1 MLQIAALSAEQVGV
15 VVALGAGMLIGLE
28 RERRKGEGPKRE
40 SAGLRTFMVAALL
53 GVCAQMVSVAL
64 AGVALAGVIV
74 LAALSY
80 LRSRSDDPGLTT
92 ELALVTTA
100 LIGMLAVPQPEL
112 AAAAAVLLASLLA
125 ARERLHHFATHWLSE
140 DELHDGLLLAA
151 LALVLLPLLPAEPIE
166 WLGHLSPQRALML
179 VIVILVMQA
188 AGHVAQRLLGARAGL
203 ALSGLLGG
211 FVSSTAT
218 ISAMG
223 SMVRTGQAPLRL
235 GWCAAVLSMAA
246 TWVQM
251 LLMASVVAAAAVPTI
266 LPLVAV
272 GVSVPLLLGVALWR
286 RVGDVVPVGSR
297 APDVPALSVTPPNAV
312 VAQHATDAGGVLK
325 LREALL
331 VAVLLLGGAV
341 LLGWAQHRGV
351 SGLLLGTAVAALA
364 DAHAPMVS
372 LLSMHGAGALPV
384 SHLMLGL
391 MVAMSVNGVTRS
403 AASWLA
409 GGRAFGLRV
418 AGALLL
424 NIGLAWVF
432 VAAQLV

>member
-1 MLQIAALSAEQVGV
+1 MLQIGALSAEQVGV

-53 GVCAQMVSVAL
+53 GVCAQIVSVAL
-64 AGVALAGVIV
+64 AAVALVGVIV

-151 LALVLLPLLPAEPIE
+151 LALVLMPLLPAQPIG
-166 WLGHLSPQRALML
+166 WLGHLSPQRVLML
-179 VIVILVMQA
+179 VVVILAMQA

-235 GWCAAVLSMAA
+235 AWCAAVLSMAA

-251 LLMASVVAAAAVPTI
+251 LLMASVVAPAAMLTI
-266 LPLVAV
+266 APLVAV
-272 GVSVPLLLGVALWR
+272 GVSVPLLLGAALWR
-286 RVGDVVPVGSR
+286 GALVSGPASVGAQGASAGVPSSD
-297 APDVPALSVTPPNAV
+297 APAS
-312 VAQHATDAGGVLK
+312 GGVLK

-331 VAVLLLGGAV
+331 VAGLLLGGAV

-391 MVAMSVNGVTRS
+391 MVALSVNGVTRS
-403 AASWLA
+403 AAGWLA

-418 AGALLL
+418 AGALSLD
-424 NIGLAWVF
+424 IGLAWAF
-432 VAAQLV
+432 VAAQFV

>member
-1 MLQIAALSAEQVGV
+1 MLQIGALSAEQVGV

-53 GVCAQMVSVAL
+53 GVCAQIVSIALAAVAL
-64 AGVALAGVIV
+64 VGVIV

-151 LALVLLPLLPAEPIE
+151 LALVLMPLLPAQPIG
-166 WLGHLSPQRALML
+166 WLGHLSPQRVLML
-179 VIVILVMQA
+179 VIVILAMQA

-235 GWCAAVLSMAA
+235 AWCAAVLSMAA

-251 LLMASVVAAAAVPTI
+251 LLMASVVAPAAMVTI
-266 LPLVAV
+266 APLVGV
-272 GVSVPLLLGVALWR
+272 GVSVPLLLGAALWR
-286 RVGDVVPVGSR
+286 GAVVS
-297 APDVPALSVTPPNAV
+297 VPASVGAHGASAGVPSSD
-312 VAQHATDAGGVLK
+312 ATASGGVLK

-331 VAVLLLGGAV
+331 VAGLLLGGAV

-391 MVAMSVNGVTRS
+391 MVALSVNGVTR
-403 AASWLA
+403 ATAGWLA

-424 NIGLAWVF
+424 NIGLAWAF
-432 VAAQLV
+432 VAAQSV

>member
-1 MLQIAALSAEQVGV
+1 MWQIGALTAEQMGV

-28 RERRKGEGPKRE
+28 RERRKGEGPRRE

-53 GVCAQMVSVAL
+53 GVCAQIVSGTLAAVALLGVIAL
-64 AGVALAGVIV
+64 AG
-74 LAALSY
+74 LSY
-80 LRSRSDDPGLTT
+80 WRSQSDDPGLTT
-92 ELALVTTA
+92 ELALITTA

-125 ARERLHHFATHWLSE
+125 ARDRLHHFAIHWLSE

-151 LALVLLPLLPAEPIE
+151 LALVLLPLLPAQPIG
-166 WLGHLSPQRALML
+166 WLGHLSPQRVLML
-179 VIVILVMQA
+179 VIVILAMQA

-235 GWCAAVLSMAA
+235 AWCAAVLSMAA

-251 LLMASVVAAAAVPTI
+251 LLMASVVAPAALVTI
-266 LPLVAV
+266 APLVGM
-272 GVSVPLLLGVALWR
+272 GVSVPLLLGGGLWR
-286 RVGDVVPVGSR
+286 SAVV
-297 APDVPALSVTPPNAV
+297 ATPASVTPA
-312 VAQHATDAGGVLK
+312 ASTTATEPDVGPPASGGVLK
-325 LREALL
+325 LREAVL
-331 VAVLLLGGAV
+331 VAALLLGGAV

-372 LLSMHGAGALPV
+372 LMSMHGAGALSV
-384 SHLMLGL
+384 SHLLLGL
-391 MVAMSVNGVTRS
+391 MVALSVNGVTR
-403 AASWLA
+403 AIAGWLA
-409 GGRAFGLRV
+409 GGRAFGVRV

-424 NIGLAWVF
+424 NIGLAWAF
-432 VAAQLV
+432 VAVRWL

>member
-1 MLQIAALSAEQVGV
+1 MLQIGALSAEQVGV

-53 GVCAQMVSVAL
+53 GVCAQIVSVAL
-64 AGVALAGVIV
+64 AAVALVGVIV

-151 LALVLLPLLPAEPIE
+151 LALVLMPLLPAQPIG
-166 WLGHLSPQRALML
+166 WLGHLSPQRVLML
-179 VIVILVMQA
+179 VIVILAMQA

-235 GWCAAVLSMAA
+235 AWCAAVLSMAA

-251 LLMASVVAAAAVPTI
+251 LLMASVVAPAAMVTI
-266 LPLVAV
+266 APLVGV
-272 GVSVPLLLGVALWR
+272 GVSVPLLLGAALWR
-286 RVGDVVPVGSR
+286 G
-297 APDVPALSVTPPNAV
+297 AV
-312 VAQHATDAGGVLK
+312 VSGPASVGAHGASAGVPTSDAPASGGVSK

-331 VAVLLLGGAV
+331 VAGLLLGGAV

-391 MVAMSVNGVTRS
+391 MVALSVNGVTR
-403 AASWLA
+403 ATAGWLA

-424 NIGLAWVF
+424 NIGLAWAF
-432 VAAQLV
+432 VAAQSV

>member
-1 MLQIAALSAEQVGV
+1 MVQLGALTAEQMGV

-28 RERRKGEGPKRE
+28 RERRKGQGPKRA

-53 GVCAQMVSVAL
+53 GVCAQIVSGAL
-64 AGVALAGVIV
+64 AAVALAGVIV
-74 LAALSY
+74 LASLSY

-100 LIGMLAVPQPEL
+100 LIGMLAVPRPEL

-151 LALVLLPLLPAEPIE
+151 LALVLLPLLPSQPID
-166 WLGHLSPQRALML
+166 WLGHLSPQRVLML
-179 VIVILVMQA
+179 VIVILFMQA
-188 AGHVAQRLLGARAGL
+188 AGHVAQRLWGARAGL

-223 SMVRTGQAPLRL
+223 GMVRAGQATLRL
-235 GWCAAVLSMAA
+235 AWCAAVLSMAA

-251 LLMASVVAAAAVPTI
+251 LLMASVVAPVAVPTI
-266 LPLVAV
+266 APLVAV
-272 GVSVPLLLGVALWR
+272 GVGLPLLLGAALWR
-286 RVGDVVPVGSR
+286 RVGDAVPAR
-297 APDVPALSVTPPNAV
+297 DQDVPAPTGV
-312 VAQHATDAGGVLK
+312 GGVLK

-331 VAVLLLGGAV
+331 VAGLLLGGAV

-384 SHLMLGL
+384 QHLLMGL
-391 MVAMSVNGVTRS
+391 MVALSVNGVTR
-403 AASWLA
+403 AIAGWLA
-409 GGRAFGLRV
+409 GGPAFGVRV
-418 AGALLL
+418 AGALAL
-424 NIGLAWVF
+424 NIGLAWLWVG
-432 VAAQLV
+432 ARAG

>member
-1 MLQIAALSAEQVGV
+1 MLQIGALSAEQVGV

-53 GVCAQMVSVAL
+53 GVCAQIVSVAL
-64 AGVALAGVIV
+64 AAVALVGVIL

-151 LALVLLPLLPAEPIE
+151 LALVLMPLLPAQPIG
-166 WLGHLSPQRALML
+166 WLGHLSPQRVLML
-179 VIVILVMQA
+179 VIVILAMQA

-235 GWCAAVLSMAA
+235 AWCAAVLSMAA

-251 LLMASVVAAAAVPTI
+251 LLMASVVAPAAMVTI
-266 LPLVAV
+266 APLVGV
-272 GVSVPLLLGVALWR
+272 GVSVPLLLGAALWR
-286 RVGDVVPVGSR
+286 G
-297 APDVPALSVTPPNAV
+297 AV
-312 VAQHATDAGGVLK
+312 VSGSASVGAHGASAGVPGPDAPASGGVLK

-331 VAVLLLGGAV
+331 VAGLLLGGAV

-384 SHLMLGL
+384 YHLMLGL
-391 MVAMSVNGVTRS
+391 MVALSVNGVTR
-403 AASWLA
+403 ATAGWLA

-424 NIGLAWVF
+424 NIGLAWAF
-432 VAAQLV
+432 VAAQSV

>member
-1 MLQIAALSAEQVGV
+1 MLQLGALTAEQMGV

-28 RERRKGEGPKRE
+28 RERRKGDGPKRE

-53 GVCAQMVSVAL
+53 GVCAQIVSSALAAVAL
-64 AGVALAGVIV
+64 LGVIA

-92 ELALVTTA
+92 ELALITTA

-125 ARERLHHFATHWLSE
+125 ARDRLHHFATHWLSE

-151 LALVLLPLLPAEPIE
+151 LALVLLPLLPAQPIA
-166 WLGHLSPQRALML
+166 WLGHLSPQRVLML
-179 VIVILVMQA
+179 VIVILAMQA

-223 SMVRTGQAPLRL
+223 SMVRTHQAPLRL
-235 GWCAAVLSMAA
+235 AWCAAVLSMAA

-251 LLMASVVAAAAVPTI
+251 ALMASVVAPAALTAI
-266 LPLVAV
+266 APLVGV
-272 GVSVPLLLGVALWR
+272 GVSVPLLLGAVLWR
-286 RVGDVVPVGSR
+286 GAWGAGQVPGQ
-297 APDVPALSVTPPNAV
+297 VPAAELAPAAAS
-312 VAQHATDAGGVLK
+312 DAGVSASGGVLK

-331 VAVLLLGGAV
+331 VAGLLLGGAV
-341 LLGWAQHRGV
+341 LLGWAQQRGV

-372 LLSMHGAGALPV
+372 LMSMHGAGALPE
-384 SHLMLGL
+384 SHLLLGL
-391 MVAMSVNGVTRS
+391 MVAVSVNGVTRS
-403 AASWLA
+403 AAGWLA
-409 GGRAFGLRV
+409 GGRAFGVRV

-424 NIGLAWVF
+424 NIGLAWAWV
-432 VAAQLV
+432 VAQAA

>member
-1 MLQIAALSAEQVGV
+1 MLQIGALSAEQVGV

-53 GVCAQMVSVAL
+53 GVCAQIVSVAL
-64 AGVALAGVIV
+64 AAVALVGVIV

-151 LALVLLPLLPAEPIE
+151 LALVLMPLLPAQPIG
-166 WLGHLSPQRALML
+166 WLGHLSPQRVLML
-179 VIVILVMQA
+179 VIVILAMQA

-235 GWCAAVLSMAA
+235 AWCAAVLSMAA

-251 LLMASVVAAAAVPTI
+251 LLMASVVAPAAMVTI
-266 LPLVAV
+266 APLVGV
-272 GVSVPLLLGVALWR
+272 GVSVPLLLGAALWR
-286 RVGDVVPVGSR
+286 GAVVS
-297 APDVPALSVTPPNAV
+297 VPASVGAHGASAGVPSSD
-312 VAQHATDAGGVLK
+312 ATASGGVLK

-331 VAVLLLGGAV
+331 VAGLLLGGAV

-391 MVAMSVNGVTRS
+391 MVALSVNGVTR
-403 AASWLA
+403 ATAGWLA

-424 NIGLAWVF
+424 NIGLAWAF
-432 VAAQLV
+432 VAAQSV

>member
-1 MLQIAALSAEQVGV
+1 MLQIGALSAEQVGV

-53 GVCAQMVSVAL
+53 GVCAQIVSVAL
-64 AGVALAGVIV
+64 AAVALVGVIV

-151 LALVLLPLLPAEPIE
+151 LALVLMPLLPAQPIG
-166 WLGHLSPQRALML
+166 WLGHLSPQRVLML
-179 VIVILVMQA
+179 VIVILAMQA

-235 GWCAAVLSMAA
+235 AWCAAVLSMAA

-251 LLMASVVAAAAVPTI
+251 LLMASVVAPAAMVTI
-266 LPLVAV
+266 APLVGV
-272 GVSVPLLLGVALWR
+272 GVSVPLLLGAALWR
-286 RVGDVVPVGSR
+286 G
-297 APDVPALSVTPPNAV
+297 AV
-312 VAQHATDAGGVLK
+312 VSGPASVGAHGASAGVPSSDATASGGVLK

-331 VAVLLLGGAV
+331 VAGLLLGGAV

-391 MVAMSVNGVTRS
+391 MVALSVNGVTR
-403 AASWLA
+403 ATAGWLA

-424 NIGLAWVF
+424 NIGLAWAF
-432 VAAQLV
+432 VAAQSV

>member
-1 MLQIAALSAEQVGV
+1 MLQIGALSAEQVGV

-53 GVCAQMVSVAL
+53 GVCAQIVSVAL
-64 AGVALAGVIV
+64 AAVALVGVIV

-151 LALVLLPLLPAEPIE
+151 LALVLMPLLPAQPIG
-166 WLGHLSPQRALML
+166 WLGHLSPQRVLML
-179 VIVILVMQA
+179 VIVILAMQA

-235 GWCAAVLSMAA
+235 AWCAAVLSMAV

-251 LLMASVVAAAAVPTI
+251 LLMASVVAPAAMVTI
-266 LPLVAV
+266 APLVGV
-272 GVSVPLLLGVALWR
+272 GVSVPLLLGAALWR
-286 RVGDVVPVGSR
+286 G
-297 APDVPALSVTPPNAV
+297 AV
-312 VAQHATDAGGVLK
+312 VSGPASVGAHGASAGVPTSDAPASGGVLK

-331 VAVLLLGGAV
+331 VAGLLLGGAV

-391 MVAMSVNGVTRS
+391 MVALSVNGVTRS
-403 AASWLA
+403 AAGWLA

-424 NIGLAWVF
+424 NIGLAWAF
-432 VAAQLV
+432 VAAQSV

>member
-1 MLQIAALSAEQVGV
+1 MLQLGALTAEQMGV

-28 RERRKGEGPKRE
+28 RERRKGDGPKRE

-53 GVCAQMVSVAL
+53 GVCAQIISGVL
-64 AGVALAGVIV
+64 AAVALAGVIV

-92 ELALVTTA
+92 ELALVATA
-100 LIGMLAVPQPEL
+100 LIGMLAVPRPEL

-151 LALVLLPLLPAEPIE
+151 LALVLMPLLPSQPIE
-166 WLGHLSPQRALML
+166 WLGHLSPQRVLML
-179 VIVILVMQA
+179 VIVILSMQA
-188 AGHVAQRLLGARAGL
+188 AGHVAQRLWGARAGL

-223 SMVRTGQAPLRL
+223 SMVRTGQAALRL
-235 GWCAAVLSMAA
+235 AWCAAVLSMAA

-251 LLMASVVAAAAVPTI
+251 ILMASVVAPAAVPTI
-266 LPLVAV
+266 APLVAV
-272 GVSVPLLLGVALWR
+272 GVGVPLLLGAALWR
-286 RVGDVVPVGSR
+286 RGGDLAPAVAR
-297 APDVPALSVTPPNAV
+297 ASEALSGSAGVRAAGAPGAV
-312 VAQHATDAGGVLK
+312 DAGGVLK

-331 VAVLLLGGAV
+331 VSGLLLGGAV

-372 LLSMHGAGALPV
+372 LLSMHGAGALPAH
-384 SHLMLGL
+384 HLLMGV
-391 MVAMSVNGVTRS
+391 MVALSVNGVTR
-403 AASWLA
+403 ATAGWLA
-409 GGRAFGLRV
+409 GGAAFGLRV
-418 AGALLL
+418 AAVLALD
-424 NIGLAWVF
+424 IGLAWVW
-432 VAAQLV
+432 VGVQAW

>member
-1 MLQIAALSAEQVGV
+1 MLQIGALSAEQVGV

-53 GVCAQMVSVAL
+53 GVCAQIVSVAL
-64 AGVALAGVIV
+64 AAVALVGVIV

-151 LALVLLPLLPAEPIE
+151 LALVLMPLLPAQPIG
-166 WLGHLSPQRALML
+166 WLGHLSPQRVLML
-179 VIVILVMQA
+179 VIVILAMQA

-235 GWCAAVLSMAA
+235 AWCAAVLSMAA

-251 LLMASVVAAAAVPTI
+251 LLMASVVAPAAMVTI
-266 LPLVAV
+266 APLVGV

-286 RVGDVVPVGSR
+286 G
-297 APDVPALSVTPPNAV
+297 AV
-312 VAQHATDAGGVLK
+312 VSGPASVGAHGASAGVPSSDAPASGGVLK

-331 VAVLLLGGAV
+331 VAGLLLGGAV

-391 MVAMSVNGVTRS
+391 MVALSVNGVTR
-403 AASWLA
+403 ATAGWLA

-424 NIGLAWVF
+424 NIGLAWAF
-432 VAAQLV
+432 VAAQSV

>member
-1 MLQIAALSAEQVGV
+1 MLQIGALSAEQVGV

-53 GVCAQMVSVAL
+53 GVCAQIVSVAL
-64 AGVALAGVIV
+64 AAVALLGVTV

-151 LALVLLPLLPAEPIE
+151 LALVLMPLLPAQPIG
-166 WLGHLSPQRALML
+166 WLGHLSPQRVLML
-179 VIVILVMQA
+179 VIVILAMQA

-235 GWCAAVLSMAA
+235 AWCAAVLSMAA

-251 LLMASVVAAAAVPTI
+251 LLMASVVAPAAMVTI
-266 LPLVAV
+266 APLVGV
-272 GVSVPLLLGVALWR
+272 GVSVPLLLGAALWR
-286 RVGDVVPVGSR
+286 GAVVS
-297 APDVPALSVTPPNAV
+297 VPASVGAHGASAGVPSSD
-312 VAQHATDAGGVLK
+312 ATASGGVLK

-331 VAVLLLGGAV
+331 VAGLLLGGAV

-391 MVAMSVNGVTRS
+391 MVALSVNGVTR
-403 AASWLA
+403 ATAGWLA

-424 NIGLAWVF
+424 NIGLAWAF
-432 VAAQLV
+432 VAAQSV

>member
-1 MLQIAALSAEQVGV
+1 MWQIGALTAEQMGV

-28 RERRKGEGPKRE
+28 RERRKGQGPHRDA
-40 SAGLRTFMVAALL
+40 AGLRTFMVAALL
-53 GVCAQMVSVAL
+53 GVCAQIISGALAAVAL
-64 AGVALAGVIV
+64 LGVIA
-74 LAALSY
+74 LTGLSY
-80 LRSRSDDPGLTT
+80 WRSRSDDPGLTT
-92 ELALVTTA
+92 ELALITTA

-151 LALVLLPLLPAEPIE
+151 LTLVLLPLLPSQPIE
-166 WLGHLSPQRALML
+166 WLGHLSLQRALML
-179 VIVILVMQA
+179 VIVILAMQA

-223 SMVRTGQAPLRL
+223 SLVRTGQAPLRL
-235 GWCAAVLSMAA
+235 AWCAAVLSMAA

-251 LLMASVVAAAAVPTI
+251 LLMASVVAPAALATVA
-266 LPLVAV
+266 PLVGV
-272 GVSVPLLLGVALWR
+272 GVSVPLLLGGGLWR
-286 RVGDVVPVGSR
+286 SVVGVMPGAVGPAASTVATAATVPDAG
-297 APDVPALSVTPPNAV
+297 ALVS
-312 VAQHATDAGGVLK
+312 GGVLK

-331 VAVLLLGGAV
+331 VAGLLLGGAV

-372 LLSMHGAGALPV
+372 LMSMHGAGALSV
-384 SHLMLGL
+384 SHLLLGL
-391 MVAMSVNGVTRS
+391 MVALSVNGVTRS
-403 AASWLA
+403 IAGWLA
-409 GGRAFGLRV
+409 GGCAFGVRV

-432 VAAQLV
+432 VAVWWL

>member
-1 MLQIAALSAEQVGV
+1 MLQIGALSAEQVGV

-53 GVCAQMVSVAL
+53 GVCAQIVSVAL
-64 AGVALAGVIV
+64 SAVALVGVIL

-151 LALVLLPLLPAEPIE
+151 LALVLMPLLPAQPIG
-166 WLGHLSPQRALML
+166 WLGHLSPQRVLML
-179 VIVILVMQA
+179 VIVILAMQA

-235 GWCAAVLSMAA
+235 AWCAAVLSMAA

-251 LLMASVVAAAAVPTI
+251 LLMASVVAPAAMVTI
-266 LPLVAV
+266 APLVGV
-272 GVSVPLLLGVALWR
+272 GVSVPLLLGAALWR
-286 RVGDVVPVGSR
+286 G
-297 APDVPALSVTPPNAV
+297 AV
-312 VAQHATDAGGVLK
+312 VSGSASVGAHGASAGVPGPDAPASGGVLK

-331 VAVLLLGGAV
+331 VAGLLLGGAV

-384 SHLMLGL
+384 YHLMLGL
-391 MVAMSVNGVTRS
+391 MVALSVNGVTR
-403 AASWLA
+403 ATAGWLA

-424 NIGLAWVF
+424 NIGLAWAF
-432 VAAQLV
+432 VAAQSV

>member
-1 MLQIAALSAEQVGV
+1 MLQIGALSAEQVGV

-125 ARERLHHFATHWLSE
+125 ARDRLHHFATHWLSE

-151 LALVLLPLLPAEPIE
+151 LALVLLPLLPAQPIE
-166 WLGHLSPQRALML
+166 WLGHLSPQRVLML
-179 VIVILVMQA
+179 VIVILAMQA

-235 GWCAAVLSMAA
+235 AWCAAVLSMAA

-251 LLMASVVAAAAVPTI
+251 LLMASVVAPAAVPTI
-266 LPLVAV
+266 APLVGV
-272 GVSVPLLLGVALWR
+272 GVGVPLLLGVILWR
-286 RVGDVVPVGSR
+286 GAAVSE
-297 APDVPALSVTPPNAV
+297 PALVAAPVIGGRAETGASSEASSPPS
-312 VAQHATDAGGVLK
+312 GGVLK
-325 LREALL
+325 LREAML
-331 VAVLLLGGAV
+331 VAGLLLGGAV

-351 SGLLLGTAVAALA
+351 SGLLLGVAVAALA

-391 MVAMSVNGVTRS
+391 MVALSVNGVTRS
-403 AASWLA
+403 AAGWLA

-424 NIGLAWVF
+424 NIGLAWTF
-432 VAAQLV
+432 VVAQSM

>member
-1 MLQIAALSAEQVGV
+1 MLQIGALSAEQVGV

-125 ARERLHHFATHWLSE
+125 ARDRLHHFATHWLSE

-151 LALVLLPLLPAEPIE
+151 LALVLLPLLPAQPIE
-166 WLGHLSPQRALML
+166 WLGHLSPQRVLML
-179 VIVILVMQA
+179 VIVILAMQA
-188 AGHVAQRLLGARAGL
+188 AGHVAQRLLGVRAGL
-203 ALSGLLGG
+203 ALSGLWGG

-251 LLMASVVAAAAVPTI
+251 LLMASVVAPAAVPTI
-266 LPLVAV
+266 APLVGV
-272 GVSVPLLLGVALWR
+272 GVGVPLLLGVILWR
-286 RVGDVVPVGSR
+286 GVPVTE
-297 APDVPALSVTPPNAV
+297 PALVATPVIGERA
-312 VAQHATDAGGVLK
+312 ATGASSEASSPPSGGVLK

-331 VAVLLLGGAV
+331 VAGLLLGGAV

-351 SGLLLGTAVAALA
+351 SGLLLGVAVAALA

-391 MVAMSVNGVTRS
+391 MVALSVNGVTRS
-403 AASWLA
+403 AAGWLA

-424 NIGLAWVF
+424 NIGLAWTF
-432 VAAQLV
+432 VVAQSM

>member
-1 MLQIAALSAEQVGV
+1 MLQIGALSAEQVGV

-53 GVCAQMVSVAL
+53 GVCAQIVSVAL
-64 AGVALAGVIV
+64 AAVALVGVIV

-151 LALVLLPLLPAEPIE
+151 LALVLMPLLPAQPIG
-166 WLGHLSPQRALML
+166 WLGHLSPQRVLML
-179 VIVILVMQA
+179 VIVILAMQA

-235 GWCAAVLSMAA
+235 AWCAAVLSMAA

-251 LLMASVVAAAAVPTI
+251 LLMASVVAPAAMVTI
-266 LPLVAV
+266 APLVGV

-286 RVGDVVPVGSR
+286 G
-297 APDVPALSVTPPNAV
+297 AV
-312 VAQHATDAGGVLK
+312 VSGPASVGAHGASAGVPSSDATASGGVLK

-331 VAVLLLGGAV
+331 VAGLLLGGAV

-391 MVAMSVNGVTRS
+391 MVALSVNGVTR
-403 AASWLA
+403 ATAGWLA

-424 NIGLAWVF
+424 NIGLAWAF
-432 VAAQLV
+432 VAAQSV

>member
-1 MLQIAALSAEQVGV
+1 MLQIGALSAEQVGV

-53 GVCAQMVSVAL
+53 GVCAQIVSVAL
-64 AGVALAGVIV
+64 AAVALVGVIV

-151 LALVLLPLLPAEPIE
+151 LALVLMPLLPAQPIG
-166 WLGHLSPQRALML
+166 WLGHLSPQRVLML
-179 VIVILVMQA
+179 VIVILAMQA

-218 ISAMG
+218 VSAMG

-235 GWCAAVLSMAA
+235 AWCAAVLSMAA

-251 LLMASVVAAAAVPTI
+251 LLMASVVAPAAMVTI
-266 LPLVAV
+266 APLVGV

-286 RVGDVVPVGSR
+286 G
-297 APDVPALSVTPPNAV
+297 AV
-312 VAQHATDAGGVLK
+312 VSGPASVGAHGASAGVPSSDAPASGGVLK

-331 VAVLLLGGAV
+331 VAGLLLGGAV

-391 MVAMSVNGVTRS
+391 MVALSVNGVTR
-403 AASWLA
+403 ATAGWLA

-424 NIGLAWVF
+424 NIGLAWAF
-432 VAAQLV
+432 VAAQSV

>member
-1 MLQIAALSAEQVGV
+1 MLQIGALSAEQVGV

-53 GVCAQMVSVAL
+53 GVCAQIVSVAL
-64 AGVALAGVIV
+64 AAVALVGVIV

-151 LALVLLPLLPAEPIE
+151 LALVLMPLLPAQPIG
-166 WLGHLSPQRALML
+166 WLGHLSPQRVLML
-179 VIVILVMQA
+179 VIVILAMQA

-235 GWCAAVLSMAA
+235 AWCAAVLSMAA

-251 LLMASVVAAAAVPTI
+251 LLMASVVAPAAMLTI
-266 LPLVAV
+266 APLVGV
-272 GVSVPLLLGVALWR
+272 GVSVPLLLGAALWR
-286 RVGDVVPVGSR
+286 GALVSGPASVGAHGASAGVPSSD
-297 APDVPALSVTPPNAV
+297 APAS
-312 VAQHATDAGGVLK
+312 GGVLK

-331 VAVLLLGGAV
+331 VAGLLLGGAV

-391 MVAMSVNGVTRS
+391 MVSLSVNGVTRS
-403 AASWLA
+403 AAGWLA

-424 NIGLAWVF
+424 NIGLAWAF
-432 VAAQLV
+432 VAAQSV

>member
-1 MLQIAALSAEQVGV
+1 MLQIGALSAEQVGV

-53 GVCAQMVSVAL
+53 GVCAQIVSVAL
-64 AGVALAGVIV
+64 AAVALVGVIV

-151 LALVLLPLLPAEPIE
+151 LALVLMPLLPAQPIG
-166 WLGHLSPQRALML
+166 WLGHLSPQRVLML
-179 VIVILVMQA
+179 VIVILAMQA

-235 GWCAAVLSMAA
+235 AWCAAVLSMAA

-251 LLMASVVAAAAVPTI
+251 LLMASVVAPAAMVTI
-266 LPLVAV
+266 APLVGV
-272 GVSVPLLLGVALWR
+272 GVSVPLLLGAALWR
-286 RVGDVVPVGSR
+286 G
-297 APDVPALSVTPPNAV
+297 AV
-312 VAQHATDAGGVLK
+312 VSGSASVAPGASAGVPSSDATASGGVLK
-325 LREALL
+325 LREAVL
-331 VAVLLLGGAV
+331 VAGLLLGGAV

-391 MVAMSVNGVTRS
+391 MVALSVNGVTR
-403 AASWLA
+403 ATAGWLA

-424 NIGLAWVF
+424 DIGLAWAF
-432 VAAQLV
+432 VAAQSV